1 MLKEAYIIKLKDKNN
16 DLRGA
21 SDVEYGKLIEK
32 EMPRIF
38 NEEDKKYM
46 VFGLDFMLF
55 YLPYHKC
62 KQFVDVV
69 NSTFNDV
76 LYLYDAQSDILLDR
90 IQTDG
95 FYDYENGLLV
105 DYIKDNLSV
114 DFVLDKINE
123 SGIDSLTELEKNY
136 LKSLN

>member
-1 MLKEAYIIKLKDKNN
+1 MFKEGYISKLKGN
-16 DLRGA
+16 DLSA
-21 SDVEYGKLIEK
+21 SKDIEYGKMNEK
-32 EMPRIF
+32 ELPRIF
-38 NEEDKKYM
+38 DEEDKKYV
-46 VFGLDFMLF
+46 VFGFDFILF

-62 KQFVDVV
+62 KQFVDIV
-69 NSTFNDV
+69 NSRFGDV
-76 LYLYDAQSDILLDR
+76 LYLYDAQDDILLDR

-95 FYDYENGLLV
+95 LYDCEKKLLT

-123 SGIDSLTELEKNY
+123 SGINSLTELEKNY